1 MTSAFSDSPYHSK
14 LEPVTFIL
22 TNKLSSLLVTP
33 ASNLMNVLILLII
46 RVVGSIIGLSVTCS
60 VVKLIGVIRDVL
72 QRDGDVE
79 GLGEQEGQVG
89 GRRKRV
95 RTSLIVS
102 LRASFKVDDL
112 HSRCPILGAQSTASN
127 STAQT
132 PNGQSLMIS
141 AVLSAN
147 VTSENDSKTPSNCG
161 T

>member
-1 MTSAFSDSPYHSK
+1 MTNAFSDSPYHSE

-46 RVVGSIIGLSVTCS
+46 RVVGSIIGLSVACS

-89 GRRKRV
+89 GRRKRM
-95 RTSLIVS
+95 RTS
-102 LRASFKVDDL
+102 
-112 HSRCPILGAQSTASN
+112 
-127 STAQT
+127 
-132 PNGQSLMIS
+132 
-141 AVLSAN
+141 
-147 VTSENDSKTPSNCG
+147 
-161 T
+161 